1 VAKAQVMSGVDMAGS
16 LVVPGDQ
23 RHELVVRAARL
34 VLVIGLHGSPRTVVA
49 SQVVHHEDEAEP
61 ELPRA
66 TRRGGLVAGR
76 DL

>member
-1 VAKAQVMSGVDMAGS
+1 
-16 LVVPGDQ
+16 
-23 RHELVVRAARL
+23 
-34 VLVIGLHGSPRTVVA
+34 VVA

>member
-1 VAKAQVMSGVDMAGS
+1 VENLVA
-16 LVVPGDQ
+16 PGDQ

-34 VLVIGLHGSPRTVVA
+34 VVIGLHGSPRTVVA
-49 SQVVHHEDEAEP
+49 SQVVHHEDAAEP
-61 ELPRA
+61 ALPRA